1 MSKSHLE
8 MPDDGECA
16 FCAYIRGERPYTVLC
31 RTSDTAT
38 LVTREQR
45 GDPHLLILPVR
56 HAPTLLDLTDA
67 EVSSV
72 GIALRTAAETIDR
85 RSKKSG
91 IAVWQNNGVPAGQ
104 AISHFHFHVAGTLAK
119 GGTEFGKVREISVE
133 ETDAIARR
141 LRGRSLSSSL

>member
-8 MPDDGECA
+8 MPHDGECA
-16 FCAYIRGERPYTVLC
+16 FCAYLRGTRPYTVLS

-38 LVTREQR
+38 LVTREPR
-45 GDPHLLILPVR
+45 GDPHLLVLPTR
-56 HAPTLLDLTDA
+56 HAPTLLDLSDV
-67 EVSSV
+67 EVASV

-85 RSKKSG
+85 VYKKPG

-119 GGTEFGKVREISVE
+119 GGTEFGKVREVSVE
-133 ETDAIARR
+133 ETDAIARL
-141 LRGRSLSSSL
+141 LRSA